1 MKERKRQN
9 EIIDIKL
16 LFYWKI
22 LIYINLFLFF
32 ILLAIVFSY
41 SQWMLSDANSARYLI
56 SALIQSEAAIFAIVI
71 TLSLVVIQQSAS
83 SFSPRVIE
91 VFKNFKKNPDF
102 YIIIVIYIGVMLY
115 SALILKV
122 IDDSL
127 TNSKIDYN
135 NLDVIKTIGNDIFS
149 LQIVENNYNFSIQ
162 TCIWTTYFLAFFAF
176 VSLIQYI
183 RRILEL
189 LNPSNII
196 RMLSVDITAENLL
209 ASSGF
214 ELIKPCKYR
223 IFASIKCW
231 NEIKSNLS
239 KGNPRFDSDN
249 NPLLPLIDIIRG
261 SLMRYDY
268 ETAMNGLKTIEYKI
282 KQLIENDDF
291 EHTIYSEYLSKYI
304 FEDMDFEQYDGSKN
318 FEEYN
323 HYLIKKMYGN
333 IFNQLE
339 RIGQVAITNVD
350 YHSTNEVI
358 SVVFNCVTKI
368 FEKDKINPQME
379 LIIGKGLHSLEIIG
393 ITASKQKME
402 NIVIEAARAIRK
414 IGNTSIQKD
423 IRSIAI
429 DACEIETE
437 LRPDTDGSWINKGD
451 VLFKFGRNGD
461 AIYAYDKAID
471 IKESY
476 SAYNGKAKAWDEIN
490 AGTAKKYYDKASLM
504 AHDEMDNEMFRSL

>member
-1 MKERKRQN
+1 
-9 EIIDIKL
+9 
-16 LFYWKI
+16 
-22 LIYINLFLFF
+22 
-32 ILLAIVFSY
+32 
-41 SQWMLSDANSARYLI
+41 MLSDANSARYLI

-127 TNSKIDYN
+127 TNSRI
-135 NLDVIKTIGNDIFS
+135 IGNDIFS
-149 LQIVENNYNFSIQ
+149 LQIVENNYIFSIQ
-162 TCIWTTYFLAFFAF
+162 TFIWTTYFLAIFAF
-176 VSLIQYI
+176 VSLVQYI

-196 RMLSVDITAENLL
+196 RMLSVDITAKNLL

-214 ELIKPCKYR
+214 ELIKPCKYK
-223 IFASIKCW
+223 IFAPIKCW
-231 NEIKSNLS
+231 NEIVSDLS

-291 EHTIYSEYLSKYI
+291 EHTIYSEYTSKYI
-304 FEDMDFEQYDGSKN
+304 FEDMDFEQFDGSKN
-318 FEEYN
+318 LEEYN

-350 YHSTNEVI
+350 YHSTNEII
-358 SVVFNCVTKI
+358 SVVFNCIAKI
-368 FEKDKINPQME
+368 FENDKINPQME
-379 LIIGKGLHSLEIIG
+379 FIIGKGLHSLEIIG

-402 NIVIEAARAIRK
+402 NIVIETARAIRK
-414 IGNTSIQKD
+414 IGDTSIQKD
-423 IRSIAI
+423 IKSIAI
-429 DACEIETE
+429 DACEIETK

-451 VLFKFGRNGD
+451 VLLKFERNGD
-461 AIYAYDKAID
+461 AIDAYDKAIM
-471 IKESY
+471 IEESSY
-476 SAYNGKAKAWDEIN
+476 AYFRISKAWAKIN
-490 AGTAKKYYDKASLM
+490 ADTAKKFHLKASLM
-504 AHDEMDNEMFRSL
+504 VQDEMDNEIFRSL